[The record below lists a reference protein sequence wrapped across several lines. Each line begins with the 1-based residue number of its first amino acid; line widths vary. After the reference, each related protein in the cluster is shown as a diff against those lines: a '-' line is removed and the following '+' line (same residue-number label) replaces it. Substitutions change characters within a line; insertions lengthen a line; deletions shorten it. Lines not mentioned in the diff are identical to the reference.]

1 MKKLKMWNLTSALV
15 FLAGAVLFGVP
26 CFRYEGVT
34 PLSGLGALVAV
45 AGVIMGLVKVRC
57 PCCGAFLGVLV
68 SPKRPFCP
76 SCGRNLEK
84 VLR

>member
-15 FLAGAVLFGVP
+15 FLAGAGRFGVA
-26 CFRYEGVT
+26 CFWYEVVT

-57 PCCGAFLGVLV
+57 PCCGAFLGALV
-68 SPKRPFCP
+68 SSKRPFCP
-76 SCGRNLEK
+76 RCGRNLEK

>member
-1 MKKLKMWNLTSALV
+1 MRKLQMWDLASALV

-26 CFRYEGVT
+26 CFRYEVVT

-45 AGVIMGLVKVRC
+45 VGVIMGLVKVRC
-57 PCCGAFLGVLV
+57 PCCGAFLGALV

>member
-1 MKKLKMWNLTSALV
+1 MRKLQMWDLASALV

-26 CFRYEGVT
+26 CFRYEVVT
-34 PLSGLGALVAV
+34 PLSGLGVLVAV

-57 PCCGAFLGVLV
+57 PCCGAFLGALV

-76 SCGRNLEK
+76 RCGRNLEK

>member
-1 MKKLKMWNLTSALV
+1 MRKLQMWDLASALV
-15 FLAGAVLFGVP
+15 FLMGAVLFGVP
-26 CFRYEGVT
+26 CFRYEVVT

-45 AGVIMGLVKVRC
+45 VGVIMGLVKVRC
-57 PCCGAFLGVLV
+57 PCCGAFLGALV
-68 SPKRPFCP
+68 SSKRPFCP